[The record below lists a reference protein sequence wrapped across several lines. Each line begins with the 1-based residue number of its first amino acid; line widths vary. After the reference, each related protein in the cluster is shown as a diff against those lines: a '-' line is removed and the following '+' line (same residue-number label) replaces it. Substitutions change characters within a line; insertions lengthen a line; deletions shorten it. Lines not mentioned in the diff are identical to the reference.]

1 MVAGATSG
9 LYPNQSSPLP
19 TQIKPKQE
27 SGEQAELSFSKDGVK
42 QEAEVQVLNNGYVA
56 LNGRF
61 YKSSAEVASREA
73 ELKQRI
79 SKYQQGLEVLSARK
93 KSRPAHLT
101 DLKTKK
107 DSLLRM
113 GIPED
118 SKRVQDI
125 TNEMKSLSE
134 QNRKHTAKEQT
145 FRAGI
150 QKTRAKLE
158 QFINNE
164 MPYLL
169 KVLRAR
175 EEQNKQQQL
184 AAQRR
189 KEAVR
194 VKQQHELIERRRAL
208 ETERDRLLANGTP
221 GTGLGYALNRLQN
234 YITGRVETDHMRLIR
249 ELREREEQRVAALQ
263 NPTMLNAYNTDDLK
277 HLLESVKRQEE
288 EEDVEGEAN
297 TPDEL
302 MVSLLRHQRIGLKW
316 LEDAEDDKKKRGGI
330 LADAMGLGKTLQM
343 IALMVSHRADKNE
356 EDEAKDYGKTNLIVT
371 PVSLMK
377 QWQGEFETR
386 VKSSAGIRILMYHS
400 MSARKFT
407 WDQMKEFD
415 VVLVS
420 YGTLSS
426 ELGKHCKIPGLDDDE
441 LKLKSPPNLI
451 KINQMKTENDYVS
464 PFFSNDSKFYRIVLD
479 EAQQIKNK
487 STKVSISAASL
498 KGFYK
503 WCLSGTP
510 MQNNINELY
519 PLLRFVGIRPYND
532 EGRFR
537 AEISSRLDHNNKNY
551 DEWDRDDAIKKLR
564 LLLRSIMLRREKDS
578 KIDGKPI
585 LELPEKNIVVTHT
598 DLQSNKNE
606 ETFYNSIEQ
615 RSTAQVEK
623 ILRNGPIAKG
633 DYSYIFVL
641 LLRLRQACLHSELVR
656 IGDRKK
662 GVVYDDDGNVIAMA
676 NIDSMCSNAKKLKP
690 EVVRRINS
698 EEEVSCP
705 ICLEELTDE
714 QRVLFYPCGHSICKD
729 CLDTYFEKFQDG
741 GDQNVR
747 VAACTACRLQVK
759 ENAVIEYD
767 VFDKHVNKHQP
778 LEMLRIVH
786 DEKVKKQRDIS
797 EKLNSLNIDDL
808 EYSSKIASTI
818 ELLKKIWEKTP
829 DDKVIIF
836 SNFTSFFFIL
846 SKFLKRA
853 GIDPL
858 QYLGSMNA
866 NARDDVVREFYR
878 DDNKKLMLISLKAG
892 NAGLTL
898 TCANHV
904 IIMDPFWNPYVEY
917 QAQDRCHRIGQQ
929 KPVTVYRMLIKN
941 TVEDRILD
949 LQERKRSLIESAL
962 DPSGMKEASRLSRED
977 IARLFNINL

>member
-1 MVAGATSG
+1 MEPPTKRFRSQDAVIDLTAGDSDSSDDDIIITGYRELNHNPRVQYSQPAVPTFNDHSHHSVPTAAINNVSSAATTDVKPRFSPLEPSFPLQYGQSSQASTSSGNQFADMVAGATNG

-288 EEDVEGEAN
+288 EDVEGEAN

-356 EDEAKDYGKTNLIVT
+356 EDEAIDYGKTNLIVT

-407 WDQMKEFD
+407 WDQMKEYD

-551 DEWDRDDAIKKLR
+551 DEWDRDDAIKN
-564 LLLRSIMLRREKDS
+564 LL
-578 KIDGKPI
+578 
-585 LELPEKNIVVTHT
+585 
-598 DLQSNKNE
+598 
-606 ETFYNSIEQ
+606 
-615 RSTAQVEK
+615 
-623 ILRNGPIAKG
+623 
-633 DYSYIFVL
+633 SYLF
-641 LLRLRQACLHSELVR
+641 
-656 IGDRKK
+656 G
-662 GVVYDDDGNVIAMA
+662 G
-676 NIDSMCSNAKKLKP
+676 
-690 EVVRRINS
+690 
-698 EEEVSCP
+698 
-705 ICLEELTDE
+705 ELTDE

-767 VFDKHVNKHQP
+767 VFDKHVNKHQS